1 MDLFLGLVTGIL
13 FGFFLQKGE
22 VLRFEKQVGFMLF
35 KDMTI
40 IKFMLTAVL
49 VGMVGVYALN
59 GIGMISLSIK
69 SANVG
74 ALIIG
79 GLLFGIGWA
88 IAGFCPGTSVGALAE
103 GRIHVIWA
111 IAGMVVGAALF
122 AEAYP
127 LLQRT
132 VLTWG
137 AYGKVTLPQV
147 LGISPWLVIVVFIIV
162 GLSAFRLFE
171 KKGL

>member
-22 VLRFEKQVGFMLF
+22 VLRFEKQVGFMLL

-49 VGMVGVYALN
+49 VGMVGIYALN
-59 GIGMISLSIK
+59 SIGMISLSIK

-74 ALIIG
+74 AIVIG

-103 GRIHVIWA
+103 GRIHVLWA
-111 IAGMVVGAALF
+111 IAGMVVGAAIF

-137 AYGKVTLPQV
+137 NYGKVTLPQI
-147 LGISPWLVIVVFIIV
+147 LGVSPWLVIVVFIIV
-162 GLSAFRLFE
+162 GLSVFRVFE

>member
-1 MDLFLGLVTGIL
+1 MDLFLGLLTGIL

-22 VLRFEKQVGFMLF
+22 VLRFEKQVGFMLL

-49 VGMVGVYALN
+49 VGMVGIYALN

-69 SANVG
+69 EANIG
-74 ALIIG
+74 AIVIG

-103 GRIHVIWA
+103 GRIHVLWA
-111 IAGMVVGAALF
+111 IAGMVVGAAIF

-137 AYGKVTLPQV
+137 TYGKVTLPQM
-147 LGISPWLVIVVFIIV
+147 LGVSPWLVIAVFIIV
-162 GLSAFRLFE
+162 GLSIFRWFE

>member
-22 VLRFEKQVGFMLF
+22 VLRFEKQVGFMLL

-49 VGMVGVYALN
+49 VGMVGIYALN
-59 GIGMISLSIK
+59 GFGVISLSIK

-103 GRIHVIWA
+103 GRIHVLWA
-111 IAGMVVGAALF
+111 IAGMVAGAAIF

>member
-1 MDLFLGLVTGIL
+1 MDLFLGLATGIL

-22 VLRFEKQVGFMLF
+22 VLRFEKQVGFMLL

-49 VGMVGVYALN
+49 VGMVGIYALH

-69 SANVG
+69 AANIG
-74 ALIIG
+74 ALVIG

-103 GRIHVIWA
+103 GRIHVLWA
-111 IAGMVVGAALF
+111 IAGMVVGAAIF

-137 AYGKVTLPQV
+137 TYGKVTLPQM
-147 LGISPWLVIVVFIIV
+147 LGVSPWLVIVAFIIV
-162 GLSAFRLFE
+162 GLSVFRIFE